1 MVVAKTETSKAK
13 DWDPK
18 TKTRKLNEDSFRK
31 LASRFMASRKKASFK
46 KGRSTTVSL
55 ETYPF
60 IHLKKADN
68 LSVRN
73 GDHLSVEQKR
83 NCR

>member
-1 MVVAKTETSKAK
+1 
-13 DWDPK
+13 
-18 TKTRKLNEDSFRK
+18 
-31 LASRFMASRKKASFK
+31 MASRKKASFK

-60 IHLKKADN
+60 ILLKKADN

-73 GDHLSVEQKR
+73 GDHLSVEKKR